1 MLEVTWVFFFF
12 NLLIL
17 LFYLYGYT
25 PEEGIRDPI
34 IDGCDLVLNDE
45 VWGKK

>member
-1 MLEVTWVFFFF
+1 MLEVTWVFFLK
-12 NLLIL
+12 LLIL

-25 PEEGIRDPI
+25 PEEVIKYPI